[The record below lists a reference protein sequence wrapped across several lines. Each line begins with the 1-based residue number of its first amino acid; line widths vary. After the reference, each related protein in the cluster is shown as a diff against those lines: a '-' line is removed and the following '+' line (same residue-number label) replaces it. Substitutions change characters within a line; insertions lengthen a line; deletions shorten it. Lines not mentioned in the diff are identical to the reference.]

1 MAASNDSVLNELIAL
16 SRNSSQA
23 SRRRLFEDMGNLFLS
38 ENERL
43 TERERAHIS
52 DIMNKLIHD
61 VEMTVRQTLAQELS
75 RNENAP
81 SELITLLANDEI
93 DVARPILVHSRVLKE
108 PDLLVVIER
117 RTKEHMLAITEREDI
132 SPLVSDLLIEYGDED
147 VMEQLIRN
155 NDAEISEEALGLLVE
170 ESKRVDSFQEPLL
183 ARHDMPPAL
192 AHKMFWWV
200 SAALRRHIVE
210 NFKIDRNMLDRQ
222 IHDSTLALIEDDTI
236 PEFGETHADRLAAHL
251 EARNDLTERTLIQT
265 LKSNQIRLFLAGLAI
280 KSGLDAH
287 RLGDF
292 VHSRNAEAMAVVCK
306 ALSFDRSSFSA
317 IFLLTRR
324 GGVSGTDGKAA
335 LKPEEI
341 ERVMKFFDKLDPAKA
356 QMVLEHWRMNTGY
369 ANAIHQI
376 DKAEDDQFVY
386 L

>member
-1 MAASNDSVLNELIAL
+1 MAANNDSALNDLIAL
-16 SRNSSQA
+16 SRNSSLA
-23 SRRRLFEDMGNLFLS
+23 SRRRLFEDMGNLFLA

-43 TERERAHIS
+43 TEQERAHIS

-61 VEMTVRQTLAQELS
+61 VEMTVRQTLAQKLS
-75 RNENAP
+75 LNDNAP
-81 SELITLLANDEI
+81 SELVNLLANDEI
-93 DVARPILVHSRVLKE
+93 DVARPILVNSRVLKE

-117 RTKEHMLAITEREDI
+117 RTKEHMLAVTERDDI
-132 SPLVSDLLIEYGDED
+132 SPLVSDLLIEYGDDD

-155 NDAEISEEALGLLVE
+155 NDADISSEALALLVE

-183 ARHDMPPAL
+183 ARHDMPPEL

-200 SAALRRHIVE
+200 SAALRRHILE
-210 NFKIDRNMLDRQ
+210 NYEIDRNLLDQ
-222 IHDSTLALIEDDTI
+222 QLHDSTLALIEDDAI

-292 VHSRNAEAMAVVCK
+292 VHHRNAEAMAVVCK
-306 ALSFDRSSFSA
+306 SLSFDRNSFSA

-324 GGVSGTDGKAA
+324 GGVAATNGKAA

-341 ERVMKFFDKLDPAKA
+341 EKVMKFYDKLEPAKA

-376 DKAEDDQFVY
+376 DKGDDDQYVY